1 MSLGATLFLAGVLLV
16 FAALDLFLLITLL
29 RPGDER
35 SQVIVWKAS
44 AITLLGTAGGLVLDI
59 LFALARGRAL
69 EGNNPFVQ
77 LGVMA
82 LVFCLALL
90 YYKRK
95 YSV

>member
-44 AITLLGTAGGLVLDI
+44 AFTLLATVGGKILDVAENLVRAQPMTANPLIQLEVAAI
-59 LFALARGRAL
+59 LYCAS
-69 EGNNPFVQ
+69 
-77 LGVMA
+77 
-82 LVFCLALL
+82 LL
-90 YYKRK
+90 YYRRK
-95 YSV
+95 LGG